1 MDWIDGNE
9 ERSRDCIRAVAV
21 RCECNPRGLQRSLRL
36 IALGYRELS
45 DPQAGFSGMRERR
58 ETYIQDEEADERP
71 VEQSFRDSGPP
82 RRVGWKAAPIG

>member
-36 IALGYRELS
+36 IAPGYRELS
-45 DPQAGFSGMRERR
+45 DPQAGFGGMCERR
-58 ETYIQDEEADERP
+58 EIYIQDEGAGERP
-71 VEQSFRDSGPP
+71 VEQSYRDSGPP
-82 RRVGWKAAPIG
+82 QRVGWKAAPVG